1 MGSCSTLPGHPNGTP
16 PGRLGPW
23 ILELGIWTLELAAWN
38 LQLGTLLEAWN
49 LELGPWTLELGTWSL
64 ELGLELGAR
73 NLVLAPL
80 TWNLTLCN
88 LEIGTP
94 RVAGAGAGRSHSPA
108 RRRERPFPSPRWWVG
123 TVGPG
128 AQAEELESPAARR
141 EARKSIGSKGF
152 RSMGRE
158 GNRDRSPRKK
168 KSKGSM
174 QNQWFGRNEIQS
186 RRGAATWRTRQAKR
200 QPSRK
205 SEGLIRNQWFW
216 RNEIQG

>member
-1 MGSCSTLPGHPNGTP
+1 MLGT
-16 PGRLGPW
+16 W
-23 ILELGIWTLELAAWN
+23 NLELGACSLEL
-38 LQLGTLLEAWN
+38 GAWN
-49 LELGPWTLELGTWSL
+49 LELGTWLGTWSSELGPCTPNL
-64 ELGLELGAR
+64 ELE
-73 NLVLAPL
+73 P
-80 TWNLTLCN
+80 CN
-88 LEIGTP
+88 LELGTP

-158 GNRDRSPRKK
+158 GNQDQSPRKK

-200 QPSRK
+200 QPRRK
-205 SEGLIRNQWFW
+205 SKGLIRKQWFS